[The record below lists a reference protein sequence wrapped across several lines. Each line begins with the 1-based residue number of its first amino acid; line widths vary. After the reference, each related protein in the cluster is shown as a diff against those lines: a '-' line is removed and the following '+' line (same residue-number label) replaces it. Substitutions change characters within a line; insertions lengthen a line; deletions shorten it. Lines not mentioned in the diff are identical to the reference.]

1 MQADYPGA
9 EAHFLP
15 PDRFGYPN
23 NNAHVAI
30 VLHKTGGDPTPE
42 SVEQTFLNSG
52 RSVHYVVG
60 QDGRVLQFILESS
73 GAGGNC
79 CTETGYDAFWD
90 QYLNTYNADLNL
102 CTLSIEHCDP
112 ALDNSTPLTPA
123 QKDASFKLVAY
134 LAQKYHIDPD
144 HIKGHDSIDPVD
156 RARCP
161 GNYPWEELYAYLKG
175 ATIDFSVP
183 VVAQYFTATPDGQWQ
198 CKQTGN
204 VIRAGMLNFY
214 RSFGADAFCGLTYL
228 GLPKSNEIPIAQYQ
242 GVVKQEFE
250 RGWLVY
256 DPQHQFDNPPG
267 AGEVY
272 FIRLPGS

>member
-15 PDRFGYPN
+15 ADRFGYPN

-42 SVEQTFLNSG
+42 SVEHTFLASG
-52 RSVHYVVG
+52 KSVHYVVG
-60 QDGRVLQFILESS
+60 QDGRVWQFVLESS

-79 CTETGYDAFWD
+79 CTETGYDPFWN
-90 QYLNTYNADLNL
+90 QYLHTFNSDLNL

-134 LAQKYHIDPD
+134 LAQKYHIAPD
-144 HIKGHDSIDPVD
+144 HIKGHDSIDPID

-161 GNYPWEELYAYLKG
+161 GNYPWEDLWAYLKG
-175 ATIDFSVP
+175 AAIDLSNP
-183 VVAQYFTATPDGQWQ
+183 VVTQYFTATPDGQWQ

-204 VIRAGMLNFY
+204 IIRAGMLNFY
-214 RSFGADAFCGLTYL
+214 RSFGADACCGLTYL
-228 GLPKSNEIPIAQYQ
+228 GLPKSNEIPIAEYA

-256 DPQHQFDNPPG
+256 DPQHQFDNPLG

-272 FIRLPGS
+272 FMHLAGS

>member
-42 SVEQTFLNSG
+42 SVEQTFLASG
-52 RSVHYVVG
+52 KSVHYVVG
-60 QDGRVLQFILESS
+60 QDGRVWQFILESS

-79 CTETGYDAFWD
+79 CTETGYDSFWD
-90 QYLNTYNADLNL
+90 QYLKTFNDDLNL

-123 QKDASFKLVAY
+123 QQDASFKLVAY
-134 LAQKYHIDPD
+134 LAQKYHIDAD

-161 GNYPWEELYAYLKG
+161 GIYPWEELWTYLKG
-175 ATIDFSVP
+175 AAIDLSDPF
-183 VVAQYFTATPDGQWQ
+183 VAQFFTTTPDGQWQ
-198 CKQTGN
+198 CKSTGN
-204 VIRAGMLNFY
+204 IIRAGMLNFY
-214 RSFGADAFCGLTYL
+214 RSFNGDAYCGLTYL
-228 GLPKSNEIPIAQYQ
+228 GLPKSNEIPVAEYQ

-256 DPQHQFDNPPG
+256 DPQHLFDNPPG

-272 FIRLPGS
+272 VMHLPGS